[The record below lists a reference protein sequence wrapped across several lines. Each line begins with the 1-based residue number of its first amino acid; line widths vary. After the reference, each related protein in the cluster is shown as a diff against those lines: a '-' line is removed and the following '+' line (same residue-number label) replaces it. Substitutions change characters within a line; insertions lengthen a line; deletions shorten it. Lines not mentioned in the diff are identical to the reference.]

1 MSELTDQQRK
11 RIRREVTQR
20 LSLRTPQEESLQRLA
35 EVADLIDWRGEDDP
49 QELLE
54 EIQALYP
61 SVESFERE
69 FPSLCFALAT
79 GVGKTRL
86 MGAFVAY
93 LYLTGRSR
101 NFFVLAPNTTIYAK
115 LLEDFSR
122 PSSPKYVFKGIAEFA
137 QNQPTIVTGEN
148 WENATG
154 LRLGEAVI
162 NIFNV
167 DKINKE
173 KGRIRSFRET
183 LGESYFDILAG
194 HDDLVMLMD
203 EAHRY
208 RAKAAAKAVYE
219 LNPKLGL
226 ELTATPKTVGTNG
239 KDFKNVIYHY
249 TLGQAM
255 EDGFVKEPAVATRE
269 GFRKDQYDRD
279 QLERIMLEDG
289 VTYHEQVRVDLEL
302 YARETGQPLVHPFM
316 LVVAKDTAHAGELKA
331 YIESEAFF
339 NGAYRGRVAEV
350 HSNQGAEESNEAM
363 ERLVK
368 LEHEDETDIVIHVN
382 KLKEGWDVTNLFT
395 IVPLRASHSDILTEQ
410 TLGRGLRLP
419 YGRRTGN
426 EMVDT
431 LTVIAHDSFDE
442 VIKEAK
448 KESSIIAMKSL
459 TIGEGG
465 DIEPGKREVIEIPPA
480 YVRRSFDGPKEL
492 NDFFSDQQAF
502 EAPKPEVAAAQET
515 VMTLIRDK
523 YERKLDSLS
532 DLGKPEVLKKIAED
546 YRKATSM
553 AQGQFDGILPEHDVE
568 QLITELTAS
577 IARNTIEIPEIV
589 VLPSREVNF
598 WFEDFDLIDLDQ
610 IRQRPSGDTLLIR
623 NLRTDAQRALAR
635 ATDGPKEER
644 PENYIIRHLITFPE
658 VDYDSQADLLYKLC
672 GQMVARLRSYL
683 TNDEEVEA
691 VALEHGRKLS
701 EFIFQQMR
709 SHFRETPVEYRAKRI
724 RAFRML
730 KPQQAKFDPKRVKPL
745 SEPAEPLSATKSF
758 LFAGGKKTPY
768 SLNRFDSDPER
779 RLADALDGERFP
791 DVIKWLR
798 PAAGQFSIEYDRN
811 RSYNPD
817 FVVECRDCKLL
828 IEVKAGGALA
838 DPEVQ
843 EKARAAEKWVAVANS
858 FVDEADGKIW
868 QYVLLDERDV
878 SQSLTLQSLRAKSVS
893 SPMGVA

>member
-1 MSELTDQQRK
+1 MSVLSDQQLK

-20 LSLRTPQEESLQRLA
+20 LSLRAPQEESLKRLA
-35 EVADLIDWRGEDDP
+35 EVADLIDWRGETDP
-49 QELLE
+49 VELLG
-54 EIQALYP
+54 EIKALYP

-122 PSSPKYVFKGIAEFA
+122 PSSSKYVFKGIAEFA
-137 QNQPTIVTGEN
+137 QNPPTIVTGEN

-154 LRLGEAVI
+154 LKLGEAVI

-226 ELTATPKTVGTNG
+226 ELTATPKTVGANP
-239 KDFKNVIYHY
+239 KDFKNVIFHY
-249 TLGQAM
+249 TLGEAM
-255 EDGFVKEPAVATRE
+255 ADGFVKEPAVATRE

-279 QLERIMLEDG
+279 QLEEIMLEDG

-302 YARETGQPLVHPFM
+302 YARETGNKLVHPFM
-316 LVVAKDTAHAGELKA
+316 LVVAKDTAHASELKA
-331 YIESEAFF
+331 YIESDAFF
-339 NGAYRGRVAEV
+339 GGAYRGRVAEV

-368 LEHEDETDIVIHVN
+368 LEHDDETDIVIHVN

-395 IVPLRASHSDILTEQ
+395 IVPLRASASDILTEQ

-426 EMVDT
+426 DMVDT
-431 LTVIAHDSFDE
+431 LTVIAHDSFDR
-442 VIKEAK
+442 VIEEARKET
-448 KESSIIAMKSL
+448 SVITMKSI
-459 TIGEGG
+459 TIGVGG
-465 DIEPGKREVIEIPPA
+465 DIEPGRREVIEIPPD
-480 YVRRSFDGPKEL
+480 YIQKPYDGPKEL
-492 NDFFSDQQAF
+492 NDFFAGQQ
-502 EAPKPEVAAAQET
+502 EYEPPKPEVAAAQGT

-523 YERKLDSLS
+523 YERKLGRLA
-532 DLGKPEVLKKIAED
+532 DLRKPEVQKQIADD
-546 YRKATSM
+546 YRKATVA
-553 AQGQFDGILPEHDVE
+553 AQGSLDGVLPEPDVE
-568 QLITELTAS
+568 KLVAEITVA
-577 IARNTIEIPEIV
+577 IAENTIEIPEIV

-598 WFEDFDLIDLDQ
+598 WFEDFDLQDLDQ
-610 IRQRPSGDTLLIR
+610 IRYRPSGDTLLIR
-623 NLRTDAQRALAR
+623 NLRTDAQRELAR
-635 ATDGPKEER
+635 SQEGAREER
-644 PENYIIRHLITFPE
+644 AENYIVRHLIGFPE

-672 GQMVARLRSYL
+672 RQVIERLRGYL
-683 TNDEEVEA
+683 ANEDEVEA
-691 VALEHGRKLS
+691 VALEHGRKLA

-709 SHFRETPVEYRAKRI
+709 SHFRETPVEYRAKRV
-724 RAFRML
+724 RAFKML
-730 KPQQAKFDPKRVKPL
+730 KPQQAQYDPKRVKPL
-745 SEPAEPLSATKSF
+745 GEAAEPLSATKSV
-758 LFAGGKKTPY
+758 LFMGGNKTPY
-768 SLNRFDSDPER
+768 PINRFDSDPER
-779 RLADALDGERFP
+779 RLAHALDGDRFP
-791 DVIKWLR
+791 DVMKWLR
-798 PAAGQFSIEYDRN
+798 PASGQFSIEYDRN
-811 RSYNPD
+811 RRYDPD
-817 FVVECRDCKLL
+817 IVVECVDRKL
-828 IEVKAGGALA
+828 IVEVKSTGMMN
-838 DPEVQ
+838 DPEVL
-843 EKARAAEKWVAVANS
+843 EKARAARQWVEEANT
-858 FVDEADGKIW
+858 FVEEGDGKPW
-868 QYVLLDERDV
+868 HYVLLDEKDV
-878 SQSLTLQSLRAKSVS
+878 TQAMSLNSIIGRAS
-893 SPMGVA
+893 

>member
-1 MSELTDQQRK
+1 MSELTDQQRR

-20 LSLRTPQEESLQRLA
+20 LSLRAPQEESLKRLA
-35 EVADLIDWRGEDDP
+35 EVADLIDWRGEDDS

-137 QNQPTIVTGEN
+137 QNPPTIVTGEN

-154 LRLGEAVI
+154 LKLGEAVI

-194 HDDLVMLMD
+194 HADLVMLMD

-226 ELTATPKTVGTNG
+226 ELTATPKTVGANG

-302 YARETGQPLVHPFM
+302 YARETGHPLVHPFM
-316 LVVAKDTAHAGELKA
+316 LVVAKDTTHAGELKA
-331 YIESEAFF
+331 YIESDAFF
-339 NGAYRGRVAEV
+339 GGAYRGRVAEV

-426 EMVDT
+426 DMVDT
-431 LTVIAHDSFDE
+431 LTVIAHDSFDK
-442 VIKEAK
+442 VIEEAK
-448 KESSIIAMKSL
+448 QDSSIIAMKSL

-465 DIEPGKREVIEIPPA
+465 DIEPGKREVIEIPPP
-480 YVRRSFDGPKEL
+480 YVQKPYEGPREL
-492 NDFFSDQQAF
+492 NDFFSGQQRY
-502 EAPKPEVAAAQET
+502 EPPKPEVAAAQDT

-523 YERKLDSLS
+523 YERQLDSLS
-532 DLGKPEVLKKIAED
+532 DLRKPEVQKQIADD
-546 YRKATSM
+546 YRKATVS
-553 AQGQFDGILPEHDVE
+553 AQGQLDGVLPEQDVE
-568 QLITELTAS
+568 KLVAEITGA
-577 IARNTIEIPEIV
+577 IAENTIEIPEIV

-598 WFEDFDLIDLDQ
+598 WFEDFDLTDLDQ

-623 NLRTDAQRALAR
+623 NLRTDVQRELAR
-635 ATDGPKEER
+635 SMDGPKEER
-644 PENYIIRHLITFPE
+644 PENYIIRHLIGFPE
-658 VDYDSQADLLYKLC
+658 VDYDSQSDLLYKLC
-672 GQMVARLRSYL
+672 GQMVERLRSYL
-683 TNDEEVEA
+683 ANEDEVEA
-691 VALEHGRKLS
+691 VALEHGRKLA
-701 EFIFQQMR
+701 EFIFQQVR
-709 SHFRETPVEYRAKRI
+709 SHFRETPVEYRAKRV

-730 KPQQAKFDPKRVKPL
+730 KPQQAQFDAKRVKPL
-745 SEPAEPLSATKSF
+745 GEPAEPLSATKSF
-758 LFAGGKKTPY
+758 LFTGGNKTPY
-768 SLNRFDSDPER
+768 PVNRFDSDPER
-779 RLADALDGERFP
+779 RLAYAMDGERFP
-791 DVIKWLR
+791 DVLKWLR

-811 RSYNPD
+811 RRYDPD
-817 FVVECRDCKLL
+817 FVVECRDCKMI
-828 IEVKAGGALA
+828 IEVKAS
-838 DPEVQ
+838 DKMTDVEVQ
-843 EKARAAEKWVAVANS
+843 EKARAAQKWVSVANG
-858 FVDEADGKIW
+858 FVNEADGKAWHYI
-868 QYVLLDERDV
+868 LLDEKDV
-878 SQSLTLQSLRAKSVS
+878 SQSLTLQSLKAKS
-893 SPMGVA
+893 

>member
-20 LSLRTPQEESLQRLA
+20 LSLRAPQEESLKRLA

-49 QELLE
+49 QELLK

-137 QNQPTIVTGEN
+137 QNPPTIVTGEN

-154 LRLGEAVI
+154 LKLGEAVI

-194 HDDLVMLMD
+194 HNDLVMLMD

-226 ELTATPKTVGTNG
+226 ELTATPKTVGASP
-239 KDFKNVIYHY
+239 KDFRNVIYHY

-279 QLERIMLEDG
+279 QLEQIMLEDG

-302 YARETGQPLVHPFM
+302 YARETGHPLVHPFM
-316 LVVAKDTAHAGELKA
+316 LVVAKDTTHAGELKA
-331 YIESEAFF
+331 YIESDAFF
-339 NGAYRGRVAEV
+339 SGAYRGRVTEV

-426 EMVDT
+426 DMVDT
-431 LTVIAHDSFDE
+431 LTVIAHDSFDK
-442 VIKEAK
+442 VIDAAKE
-448 KESSIIAMKSL
+448 ESSIIAMKSL

-465 DIEPGKREVIEIPPA
+465 DIEPGKREVIEIPPP
-480 YVRRSFDGPKEL
+480 YVQKPYHGPKEL
-492 NDFFSDQQAF
+492 NDFFSGQQAH
-502 EAPKPEVAAAQET
+502 EPPKPEVAAAQDT

-523 YERKLDSLS
+523 YERKLDSLG
-532 DLGKPEVLKKIAED
+532 DLRKPEVRKQIADD
-546 YRKATSM
+546 YRKATVS
-553 AQGQFDGILPEHDVE
+553 AQGQLDGVLPEPDIEKLVAE
-568 QLITELTAS
+568 ITGA
-577 IARNTIEIPEIV
+577 IAENTIEIPEIV

-598 WFEDFDLIDLDQ
+598 WFEDFDLTDLDQ

-623 NLRTDAQRALAR
+623 NLRTDAQRELAR
-635 ATDGPKEER
+635 SMDGPKEER
-644 PENYIIRHLITFPE
+644 PENYIIRHLIGFPE
-658 VDYDSQADLLYKLC
+658 VDYDSQSDLLYKLC
-672 GQMVARLRSYL
+672 GQMVERLRSYL
-683 TNDEEVEA
+683 ANEDEVEA
-691 VALEHGRKLS
+691 VALEHGRKLA

-709 SHFRETPVEYRAKRI
+709 SHFRETPVEYRAKRV

-730 KPQQAKFDPKRVKPL
+730 KPQQTQFDAKRVKPL
-745 SEPAEPLSATKSF
+745 GEPAEPLSATKSF
-758 LFAGGKKTPY
+758 LFTGGSKTPY
-768 SLNRFDSDPER
+768 PVNRFDSDPER
-779 RLADALDGERFP
+779 RLAHAMDGDRFP
-791 DVIKWLR
+791 DVLKWLR

-811 RSYNPD
+811 RRYDPD
-817 FVVECRDCKLL
+817 FVVECRDCKMI
-828 IEVKAGGALA
+828 IEVKASDKMA
-838 DPEVQ
+838 DVEVQ
-843 EKARAAEKWVAVANS
+843 EKARAAQKWVSVANG
-858 FVDEADGKIW
+858 FVNEADGKAW
-868 QYVLLDERDV
+868 HYVLLDEKDV
-878 SQSLTLQSLRAKSVS
+878 SQSLTLQSLKAKS
-893 SPMGVA
+893 

>member
-1 MSELTDQQRK
+1 MSSLTDKQRQ

-20 LSLRTPQEESLQRLA
+20 LSLRAPQEESLKRLA

-49 QELLE
+49 DALLK
-54 EIQALYP
+54 EIRKLYP

-86 MGAFVAY
+86 MGAFVSY

-137 QNQPTIVTGEN
+137 QNPPTIVTGEN

-154 LRLGEAVI
+154 LKLGEAVI

-208 RAKAAAKAVYE
+208 RAKAATKALYE
-219 LNPKLGL
+219 LKPKLGL
-226 ELTATPKTVGTNG
+226 ELTATPKTVGTNPQ
-239 KDFKNVIYHY
+239 DFKNVIYHY

-269 GFRKDQYDRD
+269 GFRKDQYDRE

-316 LVVAKDTAHAGELKA
+316 LVVAKDTVHASELKA
-331 YIESEAFF
+331 HIESEAFF
-339 NGAYRGRVAEV
+339 GGAYRGRVAEV

-395 IVPLRASHSDILTEQ
+395 IVPLRAAHSDILTEQ

-431 LTVIAHDSFDE
+431 LTVIAHDSFDR
-442 VIKEAK
+442 VIEEAK
-448 KESSIIAMKSL
+448 QDSSIIAMKSL
-459 TIGEGG
+459 TIGAGG
-465 DIEPGKREVIEIPPA
+465 DIEPGKREVIEIPPP
-480 YVRRSFDGPKEL
+480 YVQKPYEGPKEFQ
-492 NDFFSDQQAF
+492 DFFSGQAPY
-502 EAPKPEVAAAQET
+502 EPPQPEVAAAQET

-523 YERKLDSLS
+523 YERQLS
-532 DLGKPEVLKKIAED
+532 GLGDLRKPEVQKRIADD
-546 YRKATSM
+546 YRKATAA
-553 AQGQFDGILPEHDVE
+553 AQGRLDGVLPEEDIE
-568 QLITELTAS
+568 QLVAQ
-577 IARNTIEIPEIV
+577 IAGAIAENTIEIPEIV

-598 WFEDFDLIDLDQ
+598 WFEEFDLSDLDQ

-623 NLRTDAQRALAR
+623 NLRTDAQRELAR
-635 ATDGPKEER
+635 SIDGPKEER
-644 PENYIIRHLITFPE
+644 PENYIIRHLIAYPE
-658 VDYDSQADLLYKLC
+658 VDYDKHSDLLYKLC
-672 GQMVARLRSYL
+672 GQMVERLRGYL
-683 TNDEEVEA
+683 ANEDEVEA
-691 VALEHGRKLS
+691 VALEHGRKLA

-709 SHFRETPVEYRAKRI
+709 FHFKETPVEYRAKRV
-724 RAFRML
+724 RSFRML
-730 KPQQAKFDPKRVKPL
+730 KPQQAQFDPKRVKPL
-745 SEPAEPLSATKSF
+745 GEPAEPLSATKSF
-758 LFAGGKKTPY
+758 LFTGGKKTPY
-768 SLNRFDSDPER
+768 PVNRFDSDPER
-779 RLADALDGERFP
+779 RLAHAMDSDRFP
-791 DVIKWLR
+791 EVLKWLR
-798 PAAGQFSIEYDRN
+798 PAAGQFTIEYDRN
-811 RSYNPD
+811 RRYDPD
-817 FVVECRDCKLL
+817 FVVECSDCKMI
-828 IEVKAGGALA
+828 IEVKASDRMSDA
-838 DPEVQ
+838 DVQ
-843 EKARAAEKWVAVANS
+843 EKARAARKWVDVANG
-858 FVDEADGKIW
+858 FVDEADGKAW
-868 QYVLLDERDV
+868 HYVLLDEKDV
-878 SQSLTLQSLRAKSVS
+878 SHSLTFQSLIAKS
-893 SPMGVA
+893 

>member
-1 MSELTDQQRK
+1 MNSLNDKQLK
-11 RIRREVTQR
+11 RIRREVSQR
-20 LSLRTPQEESLQRLA
+20 LSLRPPQEESLKRLS
-35 EVADLIDWRGEDDP
+35 EVADLLDKHGSGDP
-49 QELLE
+49 IGLLNK
-54 EIQALYP
+54 IQDAYP
-61 SVESFERE
+61 SVASFERE

-137 QNQPTIVTGEN
+137 QNPPTIVTGEN

-154 LRLGEAVI
+154 LKLGEAVI

-183 LGESYFDILAG
+183 LGESYFDILSSQ
-194 HDDLVMLMD
+194 DDLVMLMD

-219 LNPKLGL
+219 LSPKLGL
-226 ELTATPKTVGTNG
+226 ELTATPKTVGASP
-239 KDFKNVIYHY
+239 KDFKNVIFHY
-249 TLGQAM
+249 TLAQAM
-255 EDGFVKEPAVATRE
+255 ADGFVKEPAVATRA

-316 LVVAKDTAHAGELKA
+316 LVVAKDTTHAGEIRK
-331 YIESEAFF
+331 YIESDEFF
-339 NGAYRGRVAEV
+339 QGTYRGRVAEV

-419 YGRRTGN
+419 YGRRIGN
-426 EMVDT
+426 EMIDT
-431 LTVIAHDSFDE
+431 LTVIAHDSFDR
-442 VIKEAK
+442 VIDAAK
-448 KESSIIAMKSL
+448 DENSIIAMKSF

-465 DIEPGKREVIEIPPA
+465 DIEPGKREVIEVPPVYA
-480 YVRRSFDGPKEL
+480 AHTYNGPKEFNGL
-492 NDFFSDQQAF
+492 FSGQAQF
-502 EAPKPEVAAAQET
+502 QKPKPEVAAAQDT

-523 YERKLDSLS
+523 YEKQLTRLA
-532 DLGKPEVLKKIAED
+532 DLQKPEVQKQIADD
-546 YRKATSM
+546 YRKATIA
-553 AQGQFDGILPEHDVE
+553 AQGQLEGVLPEPDVE
-568 QLITELTAS
+568 KLIADITVAIAS
-577 IARNTIEIPEIV
+577 NTIEIPEIV

-598 WFEDFDLIDLDQ
+598 WFDDFDLKDLEQ
-610 IRQRPSGDTLLIR
+610 VRYQPSGDTLLVR
-623 NLRTDAQRALAR
+623 NLRTDAQRELAR
-635 ATDGPKEER
+635 VSDGPKEER
-644 PENYIIRHLITFPE
+644 PENYIIRHLIAFPE

-672 GQMVARLRSYL
+672 GQMVDRMRSYL
-683 TNDEEVEA
+683 ANEDDVEA
-691 VALEHGRKLS
+691 VALEHGRKLA

-709 SHFRETPVEYRAKRI
+709 SHFRETPVEYRAKRV
-724 RAFRML
+724 RAFKTL
-730 KPQQAKFDPKRVKPL
+730 KPQQAQYDPRRVKPL
-745 SEPAEPLSATKSF
+745 GEAAEPLSATKSF
-758 LFAGGKKTPY
+758 LFMGGHKTPY
-768 SLNRFDSDPER
+768 RINRFDSDPER
-779 RLADALDGERFP
+779 RLAHALDSERFP
-791 DVIKWLR
+791 SVLKWMR
-798 PAAGQFSIEYDRN
+798 PASGQFSIEYDRN
-811 RSYNPD
+811 RRYDPD
-817 FVVECRDCKLL
+817 LVVECDDCKMI
-828 IEVKAGGALA
+828 IEVKASDKLSS
-838 DPEVQ
+838 PEVL
-843 EKARAAEKWVAVANS
+843 EKARAAQKWVKEANS
-858 FVDEADGKIW
+858 FLSEGDGKAW
-868 QYVLLDERDV
+868 HYVLLDEHDV
-878 SQSLTLQSLRAKSVS
+878 TQSLTIQALKAKSAS
-893 SPMGVA
+893 

>member
-20 LSLRTPQEESLQRLA
+20 LSLRAPQEESLKRLA
-35 EVADLIDWRGEDDP
+35 EVADLIDWRGENDP
-49 QELLE
+49 QELLK
-54 EIQALYP
+54 EIQTFYP

-122 PSSPKYVFKGIAEFA
+122 PSNPKYVFKGIAEFA
-137 QNQPTIVTGEN
+137 QNPPTIVTGEN

-154 LRLGEAVI
+154 LKLGEAVI

-226 ELTATPKTVGTNG
+226 ELTATPKTVGASP
-239 KDFKNVIYHY
+239 KDFRNVIYHY

-302 YARETGQPLVHPFM
+302 YARETGQPLVHPFT
-316 LVVAKDTAHAGELKA
+316 LVVAKDTTHAGELKA
-331 YIESEAFF
+331 YIESDSFF
-339 NGAYRGRVAEV
+339 GGAYRGRVAEV

-426 EMVDT
+426 DMVDT
-431 LTVIAHDSFDE
+431 LTVIAHDSFDK
-442 VIKEAK
+442 VIEDAK
-448 KESSIIAMKSL
+448 KDSSIIAMKSL

-465 DIEPGKREVIEIPPA
+465 DIEPGKREVIEIPPP
-480 YVRRSFDGPKEL
+480 YVQKPYDGPKEL
-492 NDFFSDQQAF
+492 NDFFSGQQAY
-502 EAPKPEVAAAQET
+502 EPPKPEVAAAQDT

-523 YERKLDSLS
+523 YERQLGSLG
-532 DLGKPEVLKKIAED
+532 DLRKPEVRKQIADD
-546 YRKATSM
+546 YRKATVS
-553 AQGQFDGILPEHDVE
+553 AQGQLEGVLPHQDIEKLVAGITD
-568 QLITELTAS
+568 A
-577 IARNTIEIPEIV
+577 IAENTIEIPEIV

-598 WFEDFDLIDLDQ
+598 WFEDFDLSDLEQ

-623 NLRTDAQRALAR
+623 NLRTDAQRELAR
-635 ATDGPKEER
+635 SMDGPKEER
-644 PENYIIRHLITFPE
+644 PENYIIRHLIGFPE
-658 VDYDSQADLLYKLC
+658 VDYDSQSDLLYKLC
-672 GQMVARLRSYL
+672 GQMVERLRSYL
-683 TNDEEVEA
+683 ANEDEVEA
-691 VALEHGRKLS
+691 VALEHGRKLA

-709 SHFRETPVEYRAKRI
+709 SHFRETPVEYRAKLV

-730 KPQQAKFDPKRVKPL
+730 KPQQAQFDAKRVRPL
-745 SEPAEPLSATKSF
+745 GEPAEPLSAAKSF
-758 LFAGGKKTPY
+758 LFTGGSKTPY
-768 SLNRFDSDPER
+768 PVNRFDSDPER
-779 RLADALDGERFP
+779 RLAHAMDGDRFP
-791 DVIKWLR
+791 DVLKWLR

-811 RSYNPD
+811 RRYDPD
-817 FVVECRDCKLL
+817 FVVECRDCKMI
-828 IEVKAGGALA
+828 IEVKASDKMA
-838 DPEVQ
+838 DVEVQ
-843 EKARAAEKWVAVANS
+843 EKARAAQKWVSVANG
-858 FVDEADGKIW
+858 FVNEADGKPW
-868 QYVLLDERDV
+868 HYVLLDEKDV
-878 SQSLTLQSLRAKSVS
+878 SHSLTLQSLKAKS
-893 SPMGVA
+893 

>member
-1 MSELTDQQRK
+1 MSTLTDKQRQ

-20 LSLRTPQEESLQRLA
+20 LSLRAPQEESLKRLA
-35 EVADLIDWRGEDDP
+35 EVADLIDWRGDDDP
-49 QELLE
+49 KDLLA
-54 EIQALYP
+54 EIRKLYP

-69 FPSLCFALAT
+69 FPSLCLALAT

-137 QNQPTIVTGEN
+137 QNPPTIVTGEN

-154 LRLGEAVI
+154 LKLGEAVI

-194 HDDLVMLMD
+194 HDDLVILMD

-226 ELTATPKTVGTNG
+226 ELTATPKTVGANG

-289 VTYHEQVRVDLEL
+289 VTYHEQVRADLEL

-316 LVVAKDTAHAGELKA
+316 LVVAKDTSHAGELKA
-331 YIESEAFF
+331 YIESDAFF
-339 NGAYRGRVAEV
+339 SGAYRGRVAEV

-363 ERLVK
+363 ERLIK

-431 LTVIAHDSFDE
+431 LTVIAHDSFDR
-442 VIKEAK
+442 VIEDAK
-448 KESSIIAMKSL
+448 KDSSIIAMKSL

-465 DIEPGKREVIEIPPA
+465 DIEPGKREVIEIPPR
-480 YVRRSFDGPKEL
+480 YVQKPYDGPKEL
-492 NDFFSDQQAF
+492 NDFFSGHQPY
-502 EAPKPEVAAAQET
+502 EPPRPEVAAAQET

-523 YERKLDSLS
+523 YERKLGSLG
-532 DLGKPEVLKKIAED
+532 DLRKPEVQKQIAAD
-546 YRKATSM
+546 YRKATVS
-553 AQGQFDGILPEHDVE
+553 AQGQLDGVLPEQDVE
-568 QLITELTAS
+568 KLVAEITGA
-577 IARNTIEIPEIV
+577 IAENTIEIPEIV

-598 WFEDFDLIDLDQ
+598 WFDDFDLTNLDQ

-623 NLRTDAQRALAR
+623 NLRTDAQRELAR
-635 ATDGPKEER
+635 TMDGPKEER
-644 PENYIIRHLITFPE
+644 PENYIIRHLIGFPE
-658 VDYDSQADLLYKLC
+658 VDYDSQSDLLYKLC
-672 GQMVARLRSYL
+672 GQMVERLRSYL
-683 TNDEEVEA
+683 ANEDEVEA
-691 VALEHGRKLS
+691 VALEHGRKLA

-709 SHFRETPVEYRAKRI
+709 SHFRETPVEYRAKRV

-730 KPQQAKFDPKRVKPL
+730 KPQQAQFDPKRVKPL
-745 SEPAEPLSATKSF
+745 SESAEPLSATKSF
-758 LFAGGKKTPY
+758 LFTGGNKTPY
-768 SLNRFDSDPER
+768 PVNRFDSDPER
-779 RLADALDGERFP
+779 RLAFAMDSDRFP
-791 DVIKWLR
+791 EVLKWLR

-811 RSYNPD
+811 RRYDPD
-817 FVVECRDCKLL
+817 FVVECDDCKMI
-828 IEVKAGGALA
+828 IEVKAS
-838 DPEVQ
+838 DRMSDMDVQ
-843 EKARAAEKWVAVANS
+843 EKARAAQKWVTVANG
-858 FVDEADGKIW
+858 FLDEAGGKAW
-868 QYVLLDERDV
+868 HYVLLDEKDV
-878 SQSLTLQSLRAKSVS
+878 SQSLTLQSLKAKS
-893 SPMGVA
+893 

>member
-1 MSELTDQQRK
+1 MSALTDQQMK

-20 LSLRTPQEESLQRLA
+20 LSLRAPQEESLKRLA

-49 QELLE
+49 KELLA
-54 EIQALYP
+54 EIRKLYP

-137 QNQPTIVTGEN
+137 QNPPTIVTGEN

-154 LRLGEAVI
+154 LKLGEAVI

-226 ELTATPKTVGTNG
+226 ELTATPKTVGANP
-239 KDFKNVIYHY
+239 KDFKNVIFHY
-249 TLGQAM
+249 TLGEAM
-255 EDGFVKEPAVATRE
+255 ADGFVKEPAVATRE

-279 QLERIMLEDG
+279 QLEEIMLEDG
-289 VTYHEQVRVDLEL
+289 VTYHEQVRVELEL
-302 YARETGQPLVHPFM
+302 YARETGNTLVHPFM
-316 LVVAKDTAHAGELKA
+316 LVVAKDTTHAGELKA
-331 YIESEAFF
+331 YIESDAFF
-339 NGAYRGRVAEV
+339 DGAYRGRVTEV

-395 IVPLRASHSDILTEQ
+395 IVPLRASASDILTEQ

-419 YGRRTGN
+419 YGRRTGK

-431 LTVIAHDSFDE
+431 LTVIAHDSFDR
-442 VIKEAK
+442 VIEEARKEN
-448 KESSIIAMKSL
+448 SVIAMKSL
-459 TIGEGG
+459 TIGVGG
-465 DIEPGKREVIEIPPA
+465 DIEPGKREVIEIPPD
-480 YVRRSFDGPKEL
+480 YIQKPYEGPKAL
-492 NDFFSDQQAF
+492 NDFFAGQQ
-502 EAPKPEVAAAQET
+502 EYEPPKPEVAAAQST

-523 YERKLDSLS
+523 YERKLGGLA
-532 DLGKPEVLKKIAED
+532 DLRKPEVQKQIADD
-546 YRKATSM
+546 YRKATVA
-553 AQGQFDGILPEHDVE
+553 AQGSFEGVLPEADVE
-568 QLITELTAS
+568 KLVAEITVA
-577 IARNTIEIPEIV
+577 IAENTIEIPEIV

-598 WFEDFDLIDLDQ
+598 WFEDFDLQDLDQ
-610 IRQRPSGDTLLIR
+610 IRYRPSGDTLLIR
-623 NLRTDAQRALAR
+623 NLRTDAQRELAR
-635 ATDGPKEER
+635 SQEGAREER
-644 PENYIIRHLITFPE
+644 PENYIVRHLIGFPE
-658 VDYDSQADLLYKLC
+658 VDYDSGADLLYKLS
-672 GQMVARLRSYL
+672 GQVIERLRGYL
-683 TNDEEVEA
+683 ANEEDVEA
-691 VALEHGRKLS
+691 VALEHGRKLA

-709 SHFRETPVEYRAKRI
+709 SHFRETPVEYRAKRV
-724 RAFRML
+724 RAFKML
-730 KPQQAKFDPKRVKPL
+730 KPQQAQYDPKRVKPL
-745 SEPAEPLSATKSF
+745 GEAAEPLSATKSF
-758 LFAGGKKTPY
+758 LFMGGNKTPY
-768 SLNRFDSDPER
+768 RINRFDSDPER
-779 RLADALDGERFP
+779 RLAHALDGDRFP
-791 DVIKWLR
+791 EVMKWLR
-798 PAAGQFSIEYDRN
+798 PASGQFSIEYDRN
-811 RSYNPD
+811 RRYDPD
-817 FVVECRDCKLL
+817 IVVECVDRKL
-828 IEVKAGGALA
+828 IVEVKSTGMMN
-838 DPEVQ
+838 DPEVL
-843 EKARAAEKWVAVANS
+843 EKARAARQWVEEANT
-858 FVDEADGKIW
+858 FAAEGDGKPW
-868 QYVLLDERDV
+868 HYVLLDEKDV
-878 SQSLTLQSLRAKSVS
+878 TEAMTLQTLLAK
-893 SPMGVA
+893 